1 MRQMSWTATIDEE
14 MSTGYCRPMAVETQ
28 LQRVAR
34 FKRRELLEAAV
45 AELVVS
51 GWRGLQITSVA
62 LRAGVSRQTVY
73 NTFGS
78 RDRLAEALIDHLTQ
92 GFLDGFEARFRA
104 EPDRLRQWTAGI
116 EYILRRGI
124 DDPALRAMLGAETS
138 DQFLEL
144 LTSRSGPLVAT
155 AQARIASV
163 SSDADLAP
171 VAVQRTEIVA
181 EIVTRLGLSNIVQ
194 PMTNIHEHASAVA
207 KMVTRFIDEDPER
220 PQGDEAPP
228 VDALGPRAR
237 LESDRAV
244 LGGPTGGVG

>member
-1 MRQMSWTATIDEE
+1 MSN
-14 MSTGYCRPMAVETQ
+14 GYCRTMAIETQ

-34 FKRRELLEAAV
+34 FKRRELLDAAV

-62 LRAGVSRQTVY
+62 QRAGVSRQTVY

-78 RDRLAEALIDHLTQ
+78 RDRLAEALIDHLTR

-104 EPDRLRQWTAGI
+104 QPDRLRQWTAGI

-155 AQARIASV
+155 AQARIANIA
-163 SSDADLAP
+163 SDADSAP
-171 VAVQRTEIVA
+171 CELRKTEIVA

-194 PMTNIHEHASAVA
+194 PMTEVQDHAKVVA
-207 KMVTRFIDEDPER
+207 SMVTQFLEEDPCRRMANDASEVA
-220 PQGDEAPP
+220 EAQ
-228 VDALGPRAR
+228 
-237 LESDRAV
+237 ES
-244 LGGPTGGVG
+244 